1 MFSQIIDSN
10 NYSFGILTFI
20 YIFAFLVNLFLGY
33 YLFRLKEKSA
43 RNIAILNV
51 MLCIWSIGAIFEIA
65 AKTIPLKT
73 FWSVICYLGIPFV
86 APAFFIFVL
95 SFTGQDK
102 NLKNK
107 NLLWLYFFPV
117 ITFLVAA
124 TNSYHHALWRYISLP
139 AHSTIAIY
147 HPGWFLWVFWA
158 YCYLLIPIGT
168 ILLISHII
176 NVQSTYRKQIG
187 WLFIAAICPI
197 TGNMVYMLGLNP
209 IPGFDWTLLGFSI
222 AGLILA
228 IEVIELKLF
237 HLMPFVRNT
246 LFDALNEGIL
256 VINSQYSIID
266 INSSLCTILELKP
279 KKILGKKIFDFFPEL
294 EERFKEFIHSKPNQT
309 VYSLTKSDETHFFSV
324 KIIPVLDLSKN
335 QNGYIILFQNITE
348 VREAAIKLEA
358 LNTDLK
364 KQIEEKEVLIND
376 LEAFSHTVAHDIQN
390 LIGGILSGCDILRME
405 SPDTNPMTNKVINMM
420 EKSGTKAISV
430 MHELLLLAQI
440 QQQDITKGKVD
451 MDMII
456 SNVEERLQYAITK
469 KKAKIQKPG
478 YWPEI
483 QSYGPWIEEIW
494 LNLIS
499 NGIKYGGKPPLI
511 TIGYDILPEQKIKFW
526 VKDNGDG
533 LSQEQ
538 IDLLFN
544 KGIQF
549 HKQTSEGTGLG
560 ISIVKRII
568 RKLDGYFYAESPYIQ
583 GQGSIFFFI
592 LSI

>member
-1 MFSQIIDSN
+1 MFSQVIDNN
-10 NYSFGILTFI
+10 NYSFGISTFI

-43 RNIAILNV
+43 RNIAILNT
-51 MLCIWSIGAIFEIA
+51 MLCIWSIGAIFEIG
-65 AKTIPLKT
+65 AKTIPLKI

-95 SFTGQDK
+95 SFTEQDK
-102 NLKNK
+102 NIKSK
-107 NLLWLYFFPV
+107 NLLWLYLFPA

-124 TNSYHHALWRYISLP
+124 TNSYHHALWRYVSLP
-139 AHSTIAIY
+139 ANSTIAIY
-147 HPGWFLWVFWA
+147 HPGWFLWIFWA
-158 YCYLLIPIGT
+158 YCYLLIPVGT
-168 ILLISHII
+168 ILLISHVI
-176 NVQSTYRKQIG
+176 NVRSTYKKQIV
-187 WLFIAAICPI
+187 WLFIAAIFPI

-222 AGLILA
+222 ACLILA

-266 INSSLCTILELKP
+266 INSSLCATLELKP

-294 EERFKEFIHSKPNQT
+294 ETRFKEFIHPGPSQT
-309 VYSLTKSDETHFFSV
+309 DYSLKKGNGTYFFSA
-324 KIIPVLDLSKN
+324 KIIPVLDLSKS
-335 QNGYIILFQNITE
+335 QNGFIILFQNITE
-348 VREAAIKLEA
+348 IRESAIKLEA

-364 KQIEEKEVLIND
+364 KQIEEKQILIND

-390 LIGGILSGCDILRME
+390 LIGGTLSGCDILRMQL
-405 SPDTNPMTNKVINMM
+405 PDTDPMTNKVINMM

-440 QQQDITKGKVD
+440 QQQDIVKGNVD
-451 MDMII
+451 MSLIVN
-456 SNVEERLQYAITK
+456 NVEERLQYAISK
-469 KKAKIQKPG
+469 KKAKIQKPD
-478 YWPEI
+478 YWPAI

-499 NGIKYGGKPPLI
+499 NGIKYGGEPPII

-526 VKDNGDG
+526 VKDNGNG

-538 IDLLFN
+538 IDLLFR
-544 KGIQF
+544 KEIQY

-568 RKLDGYFYAESPYIQ
+568 KKLNGYFYVESPHIQ
-583 GQGSIFFFI
+583 GQGSVFFFT
-592 LSI
+592 LPT